1 MKHFFAPGKLLL
13 SAEYSVLEG
22 AKAIAVP
29 TIKGQHLTVET
40 QADKA
45 LKYRALDE
53 KGEPWLDFQ
62 LGMAQSSEEK
72 LVEAIL
78 VDACGTQVP
87 EYCKLESR
95 LDFPRAWGLGSSST
109 FISLMA
115 QWLEAD
121 VWELF
126 FKHLKGSGYDVA
138 VAESGHTIQY
148 QLLANQKPS
157 WEKVEIPNF
166 FKDSYLLYLGKKQN
180 SAREVDRYLSK
191 VRSADLVQKISDL
204 SEELLQLSDI
214 PALANWMEVHEAYT
228 AELIGREPLPLQIL
242 PNFKGQAKSLGAWGG
257 DFLWL
262 SEAPETEELKA
273 AGLNQVFAFSE
284 LVPFTHS

>member
-29 TIKGQHLTVET
+29 TIKGQHLRVEA
-40 QADKA
+40 QDQKA
-45 LKYRALDE
+45 LQYRALDE

-62 LGMAQSSEEK
+62 LGKAQSPEEK

-78 VDACGTQVP
+78 LDACGSQLP
-87 EYCKLESR
+87 EYCKIESR

-121 VWELF
+121 VWKLF

-138 VAESGHTIQY
+138 VAEAAHAIQY
-148 QLLANQKPS
+148 QLVESQKPT
-157 WEKVEIPNF
+157 WEEVQIPDF
-166 FKDSYLLYLGKKQN
+166 FKNTYLLYLGKKQN
-180 SAREVDRYLSK
+180 SAREVDRYLQEK
-191 VRSADLVQKISDL
+191 RSSDLVQKISDL
-204 SEELLQLSDI
+204 SEELLKLSDI
-214 PALANWMEVHEAYT
+214 PSLANWMEVHEAYT
-228 AELIGREPLPLQIL
+228 SELIGRKPMPLQIL

-262 SEAPETEELKA
+262 SQAPETEELKA
-273 AGLNQVFAFSE
+273 AGLNEVFSFSE